1 MRPEKFQLPWFEVEG
16 SPHLPSPLVFLPME
30 QEILLCLTQTV
41 FNDGTA
47 ASMANMNAATGKL
60 KSYERSNVTEFVP
73 ALHKILGRTDIDPAI
88 LQSCAT
94 LFKNLVRLH
103 WVSALL

>member
-1 MRPEKFQLPWFEVEG
+1 
-16 SPHLPSPLVFLPME
+16 ME

-41 FNDGTA
+41 SNDGSTA
-47 ASMANMNAATGKL
+47 AMANMNSATAKL
-60 KSYERSNVTEFVP
+60 KTYERSNVTEFVP

-103 WVSALL
+103 WVSFPGSALKFFPQPLK